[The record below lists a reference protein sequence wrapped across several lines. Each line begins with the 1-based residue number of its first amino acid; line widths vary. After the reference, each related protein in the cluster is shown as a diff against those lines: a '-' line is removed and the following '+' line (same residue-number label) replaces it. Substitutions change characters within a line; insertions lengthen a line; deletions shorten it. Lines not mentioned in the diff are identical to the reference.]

1 MWVVPHD
8 LAILAGP
15 GLRFVGVD
23 NEVVWALGI
32 DSLGH
37 ERPFEAGGEPRSPA
51 AAQARGLHFSD
62 DPVASLVD
70 ERLGPIPIAAR
81 PRSFE
86 AAIAKSIKI
95 GEDAI
100 LVFQHRSVANL
111 SGRKVCMGCL
121 VLGSTVAGGEFCRLG
136 DPLLTIDPA
145 GKREIR
151 ADPPNLASHPRGDLI
166 EVKDAEFVQAF
177 LIDWTDPLDPLQV
190 VRTVP
195 TGSFDGE
202 GASANRVSLLLSR
215 GVAWQGRQR
224 RVDVGGLRLG
234 ANLRSRLADRRGR
247 LIVCGRGRIQRTP
260 PIGAVELSQ
269 GG

>member
-32 DSLGH
+32 DGLGH

-62 DPVASLVD
+62 DPVAPLVD

-100 LVFQHRSVANL
+100 LVFQHRSVPDL
-111 SGRKVCMGCL
+111 SGR
-121 VLGSTVAGGEFCRLG
+121 
-136 DPLLTIDPA
+136 
-145 GKREIR
+145 
-151 ADPPNLASHPRGDLI
+151 
-166 EVKDAEFVQAF
+166 
-177 LIDWTDPLDPLQV
+177 
-190 VRTVP
+190 
-195 TGSFDGE
+195 
-202 GASANRVSLLLSR
+202 
-215 GVAWQGRQR
+215 
-224 RVDVGGLRLG
+224 
-234 ANLRSRLADRRGR
+234 R
-247 LIVCGRGRIQRTP
+247 LIVCRRGRAQP
-260 PIGAVELSQ
+260 GPSLSSVQ
-269 GG
+269 CRQ